1 MHHQNF
7 NQDRN
12 IHALVT
18 VKRSIKRALR
28 QYFLQGWTRY
38 HGHLINT
45 SDRLAAFFPRP
56 DIEFVKAQI
65 SAKRHWWFE
74 RDVHFHLRR
83 QDGAVHL
90 SAPTRPPAGTRPGQR
105 PGMLPCLK
113 LLSYNCQSLGR
124 QSTRLQ
130 ELDEDLHSKDI
141 AIAALQGTRWPSADP
156 RSEWTVK
163 NHSGTPRFSCFSWGR
178 PSTNRMLGALLLVSA
193 QLLAHAFVH
202 TRFDPPRGL
211 QGRRGGIRLVSRKPG
226 QEMDELFLCAY
237 APQETDD
244 LSTRQTFSR
253 PCLRSF
259 IPCPSALAFGCLG
272 TSTGTLVPN
281 SGALQL
287 ATAQTRLPTTMGL
300 HSYMRA
306 RLLGSSWPTPSSVA
320 AQLAGRLMAQA
331 AIASTTLL
339 FHKIVFSIWK

>member
-178 PSTNRMLGALLLVSA
+178 PSTNRMLGALLLVST

-244 LSTRQTFSR
+244 LSTRQTFFQAMLEIIHS
-253 PCLRSF
+253 
-259 IPCPSALAFGCLG
+259 
-272 TSTGTLVPN
+272 VPKR
-281 SGALQL
+281 
-287 ATAQTRLPTTMGL
+287 TRVW
-300 HSYMRA
+300 
-306 RLLGSSWPTPSSVA
+306 LLGDFNGHIGAEFWSPAVGHRTDEVTNNNGSSLVHACEATGLILANTFIGGGPTCWTPDGSSSHCIDYI
-320 AQLAGRLMAQA
+320 
-331 AIASTTLL
+331 AIPQDS
-339 FHKIVFSIWK
+339 V